1 MAKHMHALYHM
12 SAFKIQRV
20 IHKLFDG
27 EALQRIQ
34 RKQNV
39 RRRKEILEEKMRLLT
54 VTRWAA
60 LERRK
65 DEFMNVFARRIQKRF
80 RKWYTAKIRKAE
92 ALANKAKMTEEATE
106 EIVSV
111 KRARAMFGGLGNPL
125 VGLQRVGE
133 SMVKTMIAGGQLIT
147 HEDGP
152 RLTNAILKYNTV
164 SIVQV
169 GVTGVNLTVGD
180 GEYKSFMMAQ
190 DMLRTAGKPHYLCL
204 DQDLSGK
211 LRLKTYLWVMK
222 GKGNECYTSLNM
234 RKKPTN
240 ISLADQ
246 KSRASALDIK
256 HVKCIWHQNLPF
268 ELHGGQSIKAG
279 KGGFAIS
286 DVQIVTTEEAGED
299 LELKG
304 YTLVQNMQEYGFQ
317 TYLWAFART
326 PADSEDIFKL
336 GSLEGDMV
344 RQAPIEAYLQLQP
357 QCQRCAHLA

>member
-1 MAKHMHALYHM
+1 MHALYHV

-169 GVTGVNLTVGD
+169 GVTGANLTVGD
-180 GEYKSFMMAQ
+180 GE
-190 DMLRTAGKPHYLCL
+190 
-204 DQDLSGK
+204 
-211 LRLKTYLWVMK
+211 
-222 GKGNECYTSLNM
+222 
-234 RKKPTN
+234 
-240 ISLADQ
+240 
-246 KSRASALDIK
+246 
-256 HVKCIWHQNLPF
+256 
-268 ELHGGQSIKAG
+268 
-279 KGGFAIS
+279 
-286 DVQIVTTEEAGED
+286 
-299 LELKG
+299 
-304 YTLVQNMQEYGFQ
+304 
-317 TYLWAFART
+317 
-326 PADSEDIFKL
+326 
-336 GSLEGDMV
+336 
-344 RQAPIEAYLQLQP
+344 
-357 QCQRCAHLA
+357 